1 MPIATLEHTAR
12 AAVVQDDI
20 LVVSALT
27 RTFGG
32 LRAVDAVD
40 LAVPR
45 GGVRALIGPNGAG
58 KSTMVNM
65 LSGATRPSSGQIR
78 LDGRELS
85 GCSATVVSRAGMVRT
100 FQNGRLFHRLTVLEN
115 VLVGAAGLYRSG
127 LIRSVI
133 RSSSFRAE
141 EARMRD
147 QAHALLARLG
157 MDADGGRAV
166 GSLPYGKQRKI
177 EIARALIGNPKV
189 LLLDEPAAGLNS
201 GEVEGLISLVHDLRA
216 GGLSILLIE
225 HNMGLI
231 MRLADGITVIN
242 FGQKI
247 AEGTPAEIRNDARV
261 IEAYL
266 GRSRAYARV

>member
-1 MPIATLEHTAR
+1 MPTATLEHPAQV
-12 AAVVQDDI
+12 AAMQDDI

-32 LRAVDAVD
+32 LRAVDGVD

-65 LSGATRPSSGQIR
+65 LSGASRPSSGQIR

-85 GCSATVVSRAGMVRT
+85 GCNATVVSRAGMVRT
-100 FQNGRLFHRLTVLEN
+100 FQNGRLFSRLTVLEN

-127 LIRSVI
+127 LVRSVI
-133 RSSSFRAE
+133 RSRSFRAE

-147 QAHALLARLG
+147 QAHSLLARLG
-157 MDADGGRAV
+157 MEADGGRPV
-166 GSLPYGKQRKI
+166 GSLFYGKQRKI
-177 EIARALIGNPKV
+177 EIARALIGHPKV

-201 GEVEGLISLVHDLRA
+201 GEVEGLISLVQDLRA

-231 MRLADGITVIN
+231 MRLADSITVIN
-242 FGQKI
+242 FGQTI
-247 AEGTPAEIRNDARV
+247 AEGTPAEIRNDERV

-266 GRSRAYARV
+266 GRRRAYARV